1 MHFVLDFSDDTDT
14 HSPIL
19 ELFVKKTQKYWGFFI
34 FSAILVGYAL
44 SRIGFLRFISL
55 SASKKRNVC
64 EAKPKWAENG
74 KFLV

>member
-19 ELFVKKTQKYWGFFI
+19 ELFVQKLKNIEAFL